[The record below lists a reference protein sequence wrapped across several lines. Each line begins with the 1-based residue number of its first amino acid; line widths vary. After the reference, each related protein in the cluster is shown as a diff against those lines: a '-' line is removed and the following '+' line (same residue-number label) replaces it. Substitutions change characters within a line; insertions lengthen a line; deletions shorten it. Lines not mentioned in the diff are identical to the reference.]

1 MNVRHW
7 QHFLAIA
14 ELQSLTRAA
23 DRIGVPQPVL
33 SREMRELE
41 SSLGSKLLTRH
52 ARGVALTPAGETF
65 RKRATAI
72 LRDIDHIGDEI
83 AASDR
88 AISGRLSFGMPPSMA
103 GLLTGPMVAQFHQR
117 FPQVQLHLREA
128 TSMEIRNGLVGR
140 ELDLGILTTPL
151 IEPQLA
157 LRPLID
163 EPMVLVGPAECDLDP
178 SQPVAIAQV
187 AALSLI
193 LPTRPNSTRILLEHA
208 MESIGKTPAVAIET
222 DSAPIG
228 DLVRRG
234 LGYAVLPS
242 CYIASHRHLALRYAP
257 VRGLWVSWMIGSLRD
272 LPLTSAAQRMG
283 DMMVEMVAQQRDWPL
298 WADKTLRQKLRDRSQ
313 RGTGRINL

>member
-23 DRIGVPQPVL
+23 DRLGVPQPVL

-41 SSLGSKLLTRH
+41 TGFGSALLARH
-52 ARGVALTPAGETF
+52 ARGVALTPAGEVF
-65 RKRATAI
+65 RRRATAI
-72 LRDIDHIGDEI
+72 LRDIERIGDEI

-88 AISGRLSFGMPPSMA
+88 AIGGRLSLGMPPSMA
-103 GLLTGPMVAQFHQR
+103 GLLTGPLVAQFRQR
-117 FPQVQLHLREA
+117 YPQVQLHLREA
-128 TSMEIRNGLVGR
+128 TSIEIRNGLMGR

-163 EPMVLVGPAECDLDP
+163 EPMVLVGPAACDLDP
-178 SQPVAIAQV
+178 SRPVTIAEV
-187 AALSLI
+187 AALPLI

-208 MESIGKTPAVAIET
+208 MESIGKTPEVAIET

-228 DLVRRG
+228 ELVRRG

-242 CYIASHRHLALRYAP
+242 CYIASQSHH
-257 VRGLWVSWMIGSLRD
+257 
-272 LPLTSAAQRMG
+272 
-283 DMMVEMVAQQRDWPL
+283 
-298 WADKTLRQKLRDRSQ
+298 
-313 RGTGRINL
+313 